1 MSYGRFAAGLKHF
14 LVRMYK
20 ETLNRL
26 VKERISALNLN
37 HETNV
42 LDLLQ
47 IAQPWK
53 QGEIPDIIFSV
64 AGSGKTQHLLNLLTK
79 FHGHYLV
86 SGRVKRDKESTQT
99 LLQARQGLASSDTR
113 HLCDVLDQMDPTNHS
128 IRWYSGPLN
137 GHTTMSRQAW
147 LCLLRN
153 RDKTYGRFV
162 RLCPLEW
169 EALYKPQ
176 HWLLFQTVCVDGF
189 DPFLETFKILLL
201 TGNWEE
207 SLAYNLDKSHTP
219 ICFDEAQCELSDG
232 LGRESS
238 WSFSGFSHLMYRPPE
253 TVIWGSPRDKEQTGA
268 DFQLVIAGTSL
279 QLQRME
285 TLVKNGKNVKDI
297 DLLGRITLNAPES
310 KEDNTWGLSTRDHK
324 PFVWRK
330 TAAVPR
336 DQAFTDLFKGHARRI
351 ILKMDYLARIDATT
365 SRYSLWEVYALA
377 SSTTSKKAF
386 YSKVKLL
393 LIKVGHERL
402 LQGVVDFFVESN
414 NSSIGE
420 TETQVPEFLLA
431 TSELFAGRIR
441 WSTFFI
447 ECILLQYFA
456 AVDEAADDSGQVNAK
471 HLIKNAAQIAEREII
486 SQLQAR
492 LKELE
497 KKGHHLLLRDLYL
510 TAVRAD
516 LMNRPW
522 TLMDKESAQMI
533 TEGFAILKTSAAGS
547 EDGLRQELSEPL
559 TIRAIID
566 YLRKAETAVDR
577 QSKHVR
583 VLEQLLF
590 DVQDSHTAFGEVTEY
605 YLGWVS
611 IEHSM
616 ISVQADL
623 DVVFRRP
630 SKSVYAI
637 HGEEQRFPRTTLQS

>member
-1 MSYGRFAAGLKHF
+1 
-14 LVRMYK
+14 MYK
-20 ETLNRL
+20 ETLARL

-42 LDLLQ
+42 LDLLRT
-47 IAQPWK
+47 AQPWK

-86 SGRVKRDKESTQT
+86 SGRVKRDKEFTQT

-128 IRWYSGPLN
+128 ISWYSRQLQS
-137 GHTTMSRQAW
+137 HTTMSRQAW
-147 LCLLRN
+147 LCLLAN
-153 RDKTYGRFV
+153 RDRTYSRFIT
-162 RLCPLEW
+162 LCPLER
-169 EALYKPQ
+169 EARYKPQ
-176 HWLLFQTVCVDGF
+176 DWLLFQTVCVDGF

-201 TGNWEE
+201 TGNWTE
-207 SLAYNLDKSHTP
+207 SLVYDVDNPHPP

-232 LGRESS
+232 LGRELS
-238 WSFSGFSHLMYRPPE
+238 WSFSGFSRLLYRPPE
-253 TVIWGSPRDKEQTGA
+253 IVFLGPQRDQEQTGA
-268 DFQLVIAGTSL
+268 NFQLVIAGTSL

-285 TLVKNGKNVKDI
+285 ALVRNGKNVRDI
-297 DLLGRITLNAPES
+297 DSSGRITLNAPRNN
-310 KEDNTWGLSTRDHK
+310 DGIFLARDHK
-324 PFVWRK
+324 SFVWRK
-330 TAAVPR
+330 TTAVPR

-365 SRYSLWEVYALA
+365 SRYGLWEVYALA

-402 LQGVVDFFVESN
+402 LQRVVDFFVESN

-441 WSTFFI
+441 WSSCFI

-497 KKGHHLLLRDLYL
+497 KKGYHLLLRDLYL

-516 LMNRPW
+516 LMNRPC
-522 TLMDKESAQMI
+522 TLMDRESAQMI

-547 EDGLRQELSEPL
+547 EEDGLRQELSEPL

-566 YLRKAETAVDR
+566 YLRKAETAVNR

-616 ISVQADL
+616 ISVRVDL
-623 DVVFRRP
+623 DVVFRGP
-630 SKSVYAI
+630 FKSVYAI